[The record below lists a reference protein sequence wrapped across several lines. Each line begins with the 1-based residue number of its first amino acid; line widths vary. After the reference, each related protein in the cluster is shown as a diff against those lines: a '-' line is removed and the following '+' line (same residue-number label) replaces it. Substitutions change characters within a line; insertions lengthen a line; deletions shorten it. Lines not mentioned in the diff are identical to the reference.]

1 MEVFFILCL
10 LTTIALSGLIL
21 ILRTVYVL
29 TTKGRSALPGR
40 KKPVKVMVV
49 AGSGGHTTE
58 MMRLVGSLSPYYKP
72 RIYVLA
78 ESDRMSAEK
87 IVNFEKIK
95 TDRSSSE
102 FKILRIPRSRE
113 VHQSWLSTILTTL
126 NAVFFSFPLVFGE
139 KPDLLNNKVQ
149 SFFSLQL
156 LCNGPGT
163 CIPICLAVFVL
174 KVSGLKDVRMVF
186 VESIC
191 RVKTLSLSGKIL
203 YHFADH
209 FFVQWKQ
216 LQEKYPNTLYLG
228 RLV

>member
-95 TDRSSSE
+95 TYRSSSE

-139 KPDLLNNKVQ
+139 KPDL
-149 SFFSLQL
+149 L

>member
-40 KKPVKVMVV
+40 KNPVKVMVV

-139 KPDLLNNKVQ
+139 KPDLL
-149 SFFSLQL
+149 

>member
-1 MEVFFILCL
+1 M
-10 LTTIALSGLIL
+10 
-21 ILRTVYVL
+21 
-29 TTKGRSALPGR
+29 
-40 KKPVKVMVV
+40 M
-49 AGSGGHTTE
+49 GGHTTE

-87 IVNFEKIK
+87 IVSFEKIK

-139 KPDLLNNKVQ
+139 KPDL
-149 SFFSLQL
+149 L

>member
-139 KPDLLNNKVQ
+139 KPDLL
-149 SFFSLQL
+149 